1 MTEHQYISEQNQLEA
16 ALARFMQANFL
27 ALDTEFTR
35 RNTYKPILCLVQV
48 MTNAGEIFLLDACKL
63 DLTPF
68 WQCLQDTPAV
78 KVFHDSRQDLEI
90 VWQESGNLPSPIF
103 DTQFAALLLGL
114 GESCGFGRL
123 VEAELGITL
132 AKDQT
137 ASDWCQ
143 RPLTPAQIQYAID
156 DVLYLA
162 QLYPQLIAKLGA
174 SGQLDWI
181 KDDNIA
187 LTDPALYQADI
198 IGLRKKLKAPPF
210 FKREQ
215 RHRLDALLLWREAT
229 AIEANKPRQWIAD
242 NSTLIALADHPPKHI
257 DDLHTAGLSPQAIR
271 KHGNH
276 LLSLLAHP
284 PHIEEAKPLPEVNA
298 DSLKTLRT
306 HIDDIATL
314 LGLRQAT
321 ALAGKEELIQWLST
335 GVRPEKL
342 NKGWRAAILSQQNS
356 DDFVSQLR
364 AHHHHQQQQVL
375 L

>member
-1 MTEHQYISEQNQLEA
+1 MTEHQYIDQQSALEA
-16 ALARFMQANFL
+16 ILPLLMQAQFL

-35 RNTYKPILCLVQV
+35 RNTYKPILCLVQI
-48 MTNAGEIFLLDACKL
+48 MTDGGDIFLIDACKL
-63 DLTPF
+63 NLAPL
-68 WQCLQDTPAV
+68 WHCLQDTTAV

-162 QLYPQLIAKLGA
+162 QLYPQLITKLTER
-174 SGQLDWI
+174 GQIHWI
-181 KDDNIA
+181 DDDNIA
-187 LTDPALYQADI
+187 LTDPKLYQADI

-215 RHRLDALLLWREAT
+215 RQRLDALLLWREAT
-229 AIEANKPRQWIAD
+229 AIDANKPRQWIAE
-242 NSTLIALADHPPKHI
+242 NSTMIHLSDHAPRHL
-257 DDLHTAGLSPQAIR
+257 DDLHASGLSPQAIR
-271 KHGNH
+271 KHGAH
-276 LLSLLAHP
+276 LLALLANP
-284 PHIEEAKPLPEVNA
+284 PHIDEAKPLPEVDNEQ
-298 DSLKTLRT
+298 LKTLRT
-306 HIDDIATL
+306 HIETIATQ
-314 LGLRQAT
+314 LGLRQAA
-321 ALAGKEELIQWLST
+321 ALAGKDELIHWLST
-335 GVRPEKL
+335 GKRPEKL
-342 NKGWRAAILSQQNS
+342 DKGWRSAVLTQHQSDAFVAQLHAHRQQ
-356 DDFVSQLR
+356 DM
-364 AHHHHQQQQVL
+364 
-375 L
+375 